1 MSAIYSHTFFYSN
14 LICFRILCDLQHS
27 RDESNRWFYARLCNN
42 ERLSYQISLP
52 WSIQMYA
59 FCFKDFLYQFHR
71 KLRNI
76 FWLACWLMILCFNVG
91 KWEAFISLTI
101 GEIYTLKS
109 WLVTKLSYNIWNFDV
124 SAYAVFGGIEVL
136 WKERKSRFKKYIY
149 THPTPIN
156 KILHRHSIFSLKF

>member
-1 MSAIYSHTFFYSN
+1 MSAIYSLLFFNSY

-59 FCFKDFLYQFHR
+59 FCFKDFFLKGLLYQFHR

-76 FWLACWLMILCFNVG
+76 FLIGL
-91 KWEAFISLTI
+91 LTHDFVFQYWKMGGVYLI
-101 GEIYTLKS
+101 NN
-109 WLVTKLSYNIWNFDV
+109 WWNLHF
-124 SAYAVFGGIEVL
+124 
-136 WKERKSRFKKYIY
+136 
-149 THPTPIN
+149 
-156 KILHRHSIFSLKF
+156 KILTCYQAILQHLEFRRYRICCI